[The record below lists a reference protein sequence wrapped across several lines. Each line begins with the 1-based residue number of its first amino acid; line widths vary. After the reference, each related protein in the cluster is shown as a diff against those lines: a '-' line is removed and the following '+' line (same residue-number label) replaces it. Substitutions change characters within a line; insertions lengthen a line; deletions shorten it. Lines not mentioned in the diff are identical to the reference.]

1 VKIRSSPLSI
11 PVCGL
16 SLALVAGLLAGSAR
30 ADEVWVAPTY
40 QADLGGVGIG
50 SNVIWPATVVGAV
63 RFAWAVPDNL
73 ETFQSAK
80 VVLIPHSPGG
90 ASTLNVHICR
100 AENAGAAT
108 AACVGPFAE
117 AFTGVPNELLEVDIS
132 ALLGPGVGA
141 PGLRYLAVLAFTT
154 PTTATDHV
162 VGLRFVYT
170 PTAVAPGANTVGS
183 SEVINDSLTANDL
196 APNSVT
202 ASELAANSVGES
214 EVAFNYAGSASEGGA
229 ATDLSCAAC
238 VSASEVAF
246 DFADQGAN
254 TFTGTQTITTG
265 NLDLDD
271 STGATTG
278 NIKKS
283 GTRFLHNFGTDTVF
297 LGLAAGNFS
306 MTGARNVGLGPSALA
321 SNTTG
326 FDNAAGGESA
336 LTNNTTGRDNTA
348 FGSGALDSNTT
359 GISNTAVGSFALP
372 TLTTGG
378 SNVAIG
384 ERAGLFLQTGSENI
398 YIGAGSTG
406 NGTESN
412 TIRLGGAFQT
422 KVFITGIRGITT
434 ANNNAI
440 PVLIDSSGQLGTVS
454 SSRRYKEDI
463 HDMADASRRV
473 LQLRPVT
480 FRYTQ
485 AYGDGSKPQQFGLIA
500 EEVVEVFPEL
510 AVRDA
515 NGQIDTVHYETL
527 NVLLLNELQK
537 QQRELRQ
544 ARVENEQ
551 ERRENHRQQERIE
564 ALEQRLNQLLGA
576 PTDHH

>member
-1 VKIRSSPLSI
+1 MIRSSAF
-11 PVCGL
+11 
-16 SLALVAGLLAGSAR
+16 ALLGGLLAGSVG

-40 QADLGGVGIG
+40 QADFGGFGIG
-50 SNVIWPATVVGAV
+50 SNGIWPATVVGAV

-73 ETFQSAK
+73 QTFQSAK

-90 ASTLNVHICR
+90 AATLNVLICR
-100 AENAGAAT
+100 AENADAVT
-108 AACVGPFAE
+108 AACVGPLPE
-117 AFTGVPNELLEVDIS
+117 AFTGVANELLEVDVS
-132 ALLGPGVGA
+132 AMVGPGVGA

-154 PTTATDHV
+154 PTTTTDHI

-202 ASELAANSVGES
+202 ASELAPNSVGES

-229 ATDLSCAAC
+229 ATDLSCAGC

-283 GTRFLHNFGTDTVF
+283 GTRFLHNFGTDNVF
-297 LGLAAGNFS
+297 LGVAAGNFS
-306 MTGARNVGLGPSALA
+306 MTGARNVGLGPSALG

-326 FDNAAGGESA
+326 FDNAAGGENA
-336 LTNNTTGRDNTA
+336 LTDNTTGHDNTA
-348 FGSGALDSNTT
+348 FGSGALDNNST
-359 GISNTAVGSFALP
+359 GISNTAIGSFALP
-372 TLTTGG
+372 NVTTGD

-384 ERAGLFLQTGSENI
+384 ERAGLFLTTGSENI

-463 HDMADASRRV
+463 HDMADASRRL

-500 EEVVEVFPEL
+500 EEVAEVFPEL

-515 NGQIDTVHYETL
+515 EGRIDTVHYETL

-537 QQRELRQ
+537 QQRELQQ
-544 ARVENEQ
+544 AREENQRRQ
-551 ERRENHRQQERIE
+551 ERME
-564 ALEQRLNQLLGA
+564 ALEHRFDQLVAALQERQ
-576 PTDHH
+576 